1 MTALALDGRQFE
13 PSGFRPAWLRP
24 TVVALVV
31 ALHAA
36 ALATLPYLSPKPPEK
51 PREVIVDVEAPAEAA
66 PPEPATA
73 PPPPE
78 AVAPPAPPR
87 PEAVAPPAPQPEA
100 VAPSPP
106 PSVESPAPVVATP
119 PPERLPPAPVE
130 LAPKPPPLLPRTE
143 PAKPQVKPVPRLA
156 PKPEPA
162 RPMPR
167 KTEAK
172 PPPAAKPATSE
183 AEQPSAPRP
192 GAASQTA
199 YISAMAAAIRSRLF
213 YPPAARA
220 RDAKGVVGV
229 AFTIG
234 ASGALAAFAITR
246 SSGDADLDA
255 AARTLVQSTHFPP
268 PPGGS
273 VRVATSFNYVPR

>member
-73 PPPPE
+73 PPP
-78 AVAPPAPPR
+78 